1 MALGASRARG
11 AFLTREAQ
19 PHPGRTSRAGKPTR
33 SSRFQQ
39 QDLAM
44 LPFIR
49 RAPPMFHRNQGRPP
63 FVVQPDTEHAK
74 GESPCWLRE
83 DWLHWDSL
91 AQWPLEHQRR
101 VWLKVC
107 TEDRVASGSI

>member
-11 AFLTREAQ
+11 AFLTISPAT
-19 PHPGRTSRAGKPTR
+19 PG
-33 SSRFQQ
+33 
-39 QDLAM
+39 QDLTGGQAYAIVAISAGG
-44 LPFIR
+44 PCNAAIR
-49 RAPPMFHRNQGRPP
+49 RAPPMFHRNQGRPL

-107 TEDRVASGSI
+107 T